1 MLLQDP
7 SSESAIDSVPPLAS
21 VARKARL
28 GPFELDHPFILAP
41 MAGITNSP
49 FRRLMRRRQSAL
61 VVSELV
67 SATGIEYASQKTL
80 ELLRFHEEERVV
92 GLQIFGEETDHL

>member
-1 MLLQDP
+1 MTKKDLPIQ
-7 SSESAIDSVPPLAS
+7 
-21 VARKARL
+21 L
-28 GPFELDHPFILAP
+28 GPFKLEHPFILAP

-49 FRRLMRRRQSAL
+49 FRRLMRRMKSSM

-67 SATGIEYASQKTL
+67 SANGLEYGGQKTL

-92 GLQIFGEETDHL
+92 GLQIFGEHTELLVKACQFIEKQGADF